1 VIFRVVGVEKHQ
13 PDPGETDHGSWVRF
27 HAVVVWDN
35 RTLSLVANWTIECES
50 GWCTC
55 ARERFKGATEP
66 WLLVR
71 LEQPD

>member
-1 VIFRVVGVEKHQ
+1 MGPVPCRSCLGQ
-13 PDPGETDHGSWVRF
+13 PDPESVG
-27 HAVVVWDN
+27 N